1 MPDPSVN
8 VTTQDARSAELTAE
22 PEDDSGT
29 TEIHTEADGSLIIRP
44 PRVLDADKAVPFRQ
58 LLVRAVR
65 KIRPNRLI
73 VSMAHVRAL
82 DAINL
87 GTLAALCGLADDHKI
102 VVLLAD
108 PTAEI
113 RSALLAA
120 GVPTERIRY
129 TRDTVSVDTPEV
141 ASMS

>member
-8 VTTQDARSAELTAE
+8 VPPHA
-22 PEDDSGT
+22 
-29 TEIHTEADGSLIIRP
+29 EIHTEADGSLVIRL
-44 PRVLDADKAVPFRQ
+44 PRVLDADRSVSFRQ
-58 LLVRAVR
+58 LLVHAVR
-65 KIRPNRLI
+65 KIRPGRLI
-73 VSMAHVRAL
+73 VSLAHVHAL

-102 VVLLAD
+102 AVFLAD

-120 GVPTERIRY
+120 GVAAERIRY
-129 TRDTVSVDTPEV
+129 TRDTVSVETPEV